1 MGFSSQA
8 GQVILRTQ
16 STPGVLAADLASAGV
31 GIKLKSG
38 SLAANRDLLIP
49 DPEIGGGR
57 DVTDA
62 YMGAVSFSGDYEF
75 YPRLNSIA
83 TLLAAALGTVNSST
97 TTGVSTHTFTPS
109 DAAQLP
115 VLSIEEEI
123 GNGLEVFNY
132 TDAVVN
138 TFHLEAEANG
148 YLSGTAGMI
157 AKRQVAGAT
166 VTPAPN
172 WDNTPLIVGTNI
184 TVKLNGVTI
193 PAKSFS
199 FDVNNNF
206 EDDDFRLGSFFLG
219 DLTPKQREVTA
230 QVSIRHDGAALW
242 RQATYGQSA
251 ATTPG
256 GLITK
261 QPLVITMSTYEII
274 AGSTPPT
281 VGSLEITIGKA
292 ALKPFGFSPS
302 GDDILENDIDIQ
314 GIRPDPGTPI
324 LSAVVVNGS
333 ATIA

>member
-16 STPGVLAADLASAGV
+16 PTPGTLAPDLATAGV
-31 GIKLKSG
+31 GMKLKSG

-57 DVTDA
+57 DVVDA

-75 YPRLNSIA
+75 YPRLESLA
-83 TLLAAALGTVNSST
+83 TVLRAALGIAASNTV
-97 TTGVSTHTFTPS
+97 TGVSTHTITPS

-148 YLSGTAGMI
+148 YLSGTAGLI

-166 VTPAPN
+166 VTADPD

-184 TVKLNGVTI
+184 TVKYNGVTI

-219 DLTPKQREVTA
+219 DLTPKRREVTA

-242 RQATYGQSA
+242 RQATYGQAA

-256 GLITK
+256 GLVTK
-261 QPLVITMSTYEII
+261 QPLVISMKTYEII
-274 AGSTPPT
+274 DGSTPPT
-281 VGSLEITIGKA
+281 VGSLDITIGKA
-292 ALKPFGFSPS
+292 VLKPFGFSPS
-302 GDDILENDIDIQ
+302 GDDVLENDIDIQ
-314 GIRPDPGTPI
+314 GIRPDPGVPI
-324 LSAVVVNGS
+324 LEAVLVNGRED
-333 ATIA
+333 IA